1 MSAADIRK
9 LRRKFIGIAMISLL
23 LVMIFIG
30 LAVNLTNYFFSRA
43 SIRKKLEGLASQTE
57 VEDARGGGTPTMGEI
72 FSPEFDH
79 NRYYVF
85 TYGETEAPQMRSNAM
100 DASDAE
106 EVSTYAAEV
115 YDGRSDFGKKGSY
128 FYLKTIGA
136 EGHTV
141 IAFLNCA
148 SEISTN
154 YRILIL
160 TLGISVFALGIMFLL
175 VYRFSAKMIE
185 PEIENNRRQKEF
197 ITNASHE
204 LKTPLAVIRANI
216 ELLELTQGENEW
228 TRSSLAQIEH
238 VDGLIKNLVMIA
250 KSEER
255 ENDKEEKSEFDVSL
269 AVEQTT
275 DTYEALA
282 KQTGKTLKKRIAP
295 NVRFVANEAKIRQ
308 LTTILLDNAMKYC
321 DEEGM
326 IEVSLSQKE
335 KGGIVL
341 CVSNDYAEGATVDY
355 KRFFDRFY
363 RKDAAHTIDKGG
375 YGIGLSI
382 AESIC
387 QEYHGTIEVDR
398 KGGMIAFVCRLN
410 KQ

>member
-30 LAVNLTNYFFSRA
+30 LAVNLTNFFFSRA
-43 SIRKKLEGLASQTE
+43 SIRTKLEGLALQSKPE
-57 VEDARGGGTPTMGEI
+57 EARGGGSPTMGEI
-72 FSPEFDH
+72 FSPEFEH
-79 NRYYVF
+79 NHYYVF
-85 TYGETEAPQMRSNAM
+85 TYGEEEEPQIRSNAM
-100 DASDAE
+100 NASDE
-106 EVSTYAAEV
+106 DEVSEYAASV
-115 YDGRSDFGKKGSY
+115 YVGRSNFGKKGSCY
-128 FYLKTIGA
+128 YLKTTDA
-136 EGHTV
+136 EGNTV

-148 SEISTN
+148 SEISSH
-154 YRILIL
+154 YRLLIL
-160 TLGISVFALGIMFLL
+160 TMGISLLALGIMYLL

-255 ENDKEEKSEFDVSL
+255 ENDKEERTEFDISVV
-269 AVEQTT
+269 VEQTT

-282 KQTGKTLKKRIAP
+282 KQTGKTLKKDIAS
-295 NVRFVANEAKIRQ
+295 NVRLVANEAKIRQ

-321 DEEGM
+321 DDDGT
-326 IEVSLSQKE
+326 IEVSLEQKE

-341 CVSNDYAEGATVDY
+341 SVSNDYAEGATVDY

-363 RKDAAHTIDKGG
+363 RQDAAHTIDKGG

-387 QEYHGTIEVDR
+387 ADHHGTIQADW
-398 KGGMIAFVCRLN
+398 KNGKIAFVCRLN
-410 KQ
+410 Q

>member
-9 LRRKFIGIAMISLL
+9 LRRKFIGVAMISLL
-23 LVMIFIG
+23 FVMIFIG
-30 LAVNLTNYFFSRA
+30 LAVNLTNFFFSRA
-43 SIRKKLEGLASQTE
+43 SIRKKLEGLASQSQPEE
-57 VEDARGGGTPTMGEI
+57 VRGGGSPTMGNI
-72 FSPEFDH
+72 FSPEFEH
-79 NRYYVF
+79 NYYYVF
-85 TYGETEAPQMRSNAM
+85 TYGEAEEPQMRSNVM
-100 DASDAE
+100 NASDESA
-106 EVSTYAAEV
+106 VSGYAASV
-115 YDGRSDFGKKGSY
+115 YKGRSRFGKKGSY
-128 FYLKTIGA
+128 YYLKTIDS
-136 EGHTV
+136 EGRTV
-141 IAFLNCA
+141 IAFLNCS

-160 TLGISVFALGIMFLL
+160 TLGISVLALAIMFLL

-204 LKTPLAVIRANI
+204 LKTPLAVIRANV

-250 KSEER
+250 KSEEK
-255 ENDKEEKSEFDVSL
+255 ENEKDERTEFDVSL

-282 KQTGKTLKKRIAP
+282 RQTSKTLRKSIAP
-295 NVRFVANEAKIRQ
+295 NLLFVANEAKIRQ

-321 DEEGM
+321 DEKGM
-326 IEVSLSQKE
+326 IEVSLEQKE
-335 KGGIVL
+335 KGGILL
-341 CVSNDYAEGATVDY
+341 CVSNDYAEGASVDY

-382 AESIC
+382 AENIC
-387 QEYHGTIEVDR
+387 EECHGSIEVNWE
-398 KGGMIAFVCRLN
+398 KGRIAFACRLN
-410 KQ
+410 K